1 MKSIKNISFLI
12 VAFLLY
18 ALAGC
23 KKIIDVKLDN
33 SAQKIVVTGE
43 VTNHLGPYKVTIS
56 KTIDFAS
63 DNIFP
68 PVSGAFVTISENG
81 IADTLQ
87 ENEPGIYLSHTLKGT
102 PAKSYILNINA
113 EGQTFSAVSKMP
125 EAVALDSIGFMSGR
139 GKNVFPV
146 AYFRDPYPRE
156 NYYQFIQYVNGQKIK
171 NGFGNSVFEDRLS
184 NGRFISYVLYSD
196 STGLK
201 KGDTLTIQMN
211 SIDKPSYQ
219 FFSQL
224 QQVSSGSGS
233 GFSSPTPVNPTS
245 NISGD
250 ALGYFSAYSIST
262 RQVIVP

>member
-1 MKSIKNISFLI
+1 MKFIKNILFLI
-12 VAFLLY
+12 VVFLVYVLT
-18 ALAGC
+18 GC
-23 KKIIDVKLDN
+23 KKIIDVSLDN

-43 VTNHLGPYKVTIS
+43 VTNHLGPYKVTIA

-68 PVSGAFVTISENG
+68 PVSGALVTISENG

-87 ENEPGIYLSHTLKGT
+87 ETDPGNYFTNTLKGAPGKT
-102 PAKSYILNINA
+102 YVLNIKV
-113 EGQTFSAVSKMP
+113 EGQAFSAVSKMP
-125 EAVALDSIGFMSGR
+125 EPVTLDSIGFLSGR
-139 GKNVFPV
+139 DNNLFPV
-146 AYFRDPYPRE
+146 AYFRDPYPGE
-156 NYYQFIQYVNGQKIK
+156 NYYQFIQYANGQKLK
-171 NGFGNSVFEDRLS
+171 NDFGNTVFEDRLS
-184 NGRFISYVLYSD
+184 NGRFISYVLYDD

-211 SIDKPSYQ
+211 SIDKSAYQ

-245 NISGD
+245 NISGG
-250 ALGYFSAYSIST
+250 ALGYFSAHSIST
-262 RQVIVP
+262 NQVTVP

>member
-1 MKSIKNISFLI
+1 MKSIKNISILI
-12 VAFLLY
+12 VVFLFY

-33 SAQKIVVTGE
+33 SAQKIVIAGE
-43 VTNHLGPYKVTIS
+43 VTDYAGPYKVTIS
-56 KTIDFAS
+56 KTVDVAS

-68 PVSGAFVTISENG
+68 PVSGALVTISENG

-87 ENEPGIYLSHTLKGT
+87 ENEPGIYISHTLKGT

-139 GKNVFPV
+139 GKNIFPV

-245 NISGD
+245 NISGG